1 MVTRRDLRA
10 ERDFYAPMTGG
21 TQIRYA
27 DAPKKKDTYGSKVAG
42 KLSDIKNVKSTR
54 VNPVQA
60 IFAKVFKTDD
70 PFTQVKE
77 KKSYAPQEEN
87 NIGAQIEGLAGA
99 AQDAIGEGV
108 SQVKDFARSTGQRAA
123 KRRADDQA
131 QRASERAADKAD
143 FNKRLANVGTSF
155 DKQLGD
161 FRGSMGTQSERLA
174 ENERLLSGLKT
185 DSDMYRKSTSDRLQN
200 LSRTFD
206 TKYKSIGDQVQGI
219 KADSSMYRAGQDAKY
234 SDLSSTFNTQFS
246 SLGGRIDDQEKR
258 VSNMGTTIT
267 GIGTRE
273 FTNQFS
279 EKQQPKQVSNLPSNY
294 KATEAAA
301 FKKAEAFQKAKGI
314 AQRNPNVSINK
325 EGRAEATNN
334 SGVARA
340 QASAVNRKI
349 DQKSIS
355 QVKSENKQ
363 SMQDAARKRN
373 EAFQKAKK
381 QKASEKK
388 GFGGPSTT
396 SKPSAPKATPKAA
409 VKKATA
415 QKSST
420 NSGSKR
426 SSRGA
431 KSGGSKSGGSKS
443 GGSKSGG
450 SKSGGS
456 KSGGSKSSSRGA
468 RGGSSSRSRGGA
480 SKSSSRRGR
489 TGRGGRRGGRRCDI
503 RCKFDISVLTNLN
516 LIRDDLAEVAYFV
529 KELQEV

>member
-10 ERDFYAPMTGG
+10 ERDFYSPMTG
-21 TQIRYA
+21 
-27 DAPKKKDTYGSKVAG
+27 DKSSTYGSQVKN
-42 KLSDIKNVKSTR
+42 KLANIKDVKSTR
-54 VNPVQA
+54 TKPIEAV
-60 IFAKVFKTDD
+60 FAKLLKTAD
-70 PFTQVKE
+70 PFTQIEK
-77 KKSYAPQEEN
+77 KKSYAPQEDN
-87 NIGAQIEGLAGA
+87 DIKGQIEGAVGA

-108 SQVKDFARSTGQRAA
+108 SQVQDFARSTGQRAA

-131 QRASERAADKAD
+131 QRASERAADKAE

-185 DSDMYRKSTSDRLQN
+185 DSDMYRKSTGDRLQN

-234 SDLSSTFNTQFS
+234 SDLSNTFNTQFS

-279 EKQQPKQVSNLPSNY
+279 AKQQPKQVSNLPSNY

-396 SKPSAPKATPKAA
+396 SKPSAPKAA
-409 VKKATA
+409 VRKATA
-415 QKSST
+415 QKSSR

-456 KSGGSKSSSRGA
+456 RSGGSKSSSRGA

>member
-1 MVTRRDLRA
+1 
-10 ERDFYAPMTGG
+10 
-21 TQIRYA
+21 
-27 DAPKKKDTYGSKVAG
+27 
-42 KLSDIKNVKSTR
+42 
-54 VNPVQA
+54 
-60 IFAKVFKTDD
+60 
-70 PFTQVKE
+70 
-77 KKSYAPQEEN
+77 
-87 NIGAQIEGLAGA
+87 
-99 AQDAIGEGV
+99 
-108 SQVKDFARSTGQRAA
+108 
-123 KRRADDQA
+123 
-131 QRASERAADKAD
+131 
-143 FNKRLANVGTSF
+143 
-155 DKQLGD
+155 
-161 FRGSMGTQSERLA
+161 MGTQSERLA

-234 SDLSSTFNTQFS
+234 SDLSNTFNTQFS
-246 SLGGRIDDQEKR
+246 SLGERIGDQEKQ
-258 VSNMGTTIT
+258 VSQIDTRLGTTYGGVVGLKESLAAIKA
-267 GIGTRE
+267 
-273 FTNQFS
+273 
-279 EKQQPKQVSNLPSNY
+279 KQDAKAAPKQVSNLPSNY

-355 QVKSENKQ
+355 QVKSENKK

-373 EAFQKAKK
+373 ESFQKARAQKK
-381 QKASEKK
+381 SSGR
-388 GFGGPSTT
+388 GFGGTQGKNAP
-396 SKPSAPKATPKAA
+396 SKPKAGSFGISAAGKKKAA
-409 VKKATA
+409 ANRAAAKKKASA
-415 QKSST
+415 AKKKSSSK
-420 NSGSKR
+420 SGSKS

-431 KSGGSKSGGSKS
+431 RGSSSS
-443 GGSKSGG
+443 RSRGG